1 MTFGL
6 NMTAQAAQLREAAG
20 RPMGALEPGF
30 FEGAVAAPLE
40 GLTRGLVAKPALFV
54 GEALTPR
61 LKPIARSVDEIFGT
75 DTQGFLDDELRKTR
89 EYLRDTEPDAQT
101 TGLGGQILHSLFDIG
116 GSALTMGPLATGFF
130 EGYAQAQRA
139 REEGVDEATA
149 QAHGLAQAAA
159 VAAGT
164 ALPLS
169 LGVRRAPDLLYAAA
183 AAAVPNA
190 AGRGV
195 SHQVLARAGYQE
207 MADQYRALDAEA
219 IAADV
224 VLGVFLGGVSR
235 LARGAEKNAQQR
247 IEAKAKPTDVDAAL
261 SAKAAHHL
269 ELDTAPGVPRTV
281 EARQA
286 HVEAAVKAT
295 EDLVMG
301 RAVDVG
307 QKVLEAE
314 FQRDPAK
321 EAHAKL
327 VESAVREH
335 LGDAYDRVLAEPFGP
350 VDDPLVRITSKEIGD
365 VLLERGPALPAKGE
379 LEVRPGG
386 FGLVKIL
393 WKHGEKSKK
402 APETQ
407 VTREDVTRLA
417 EVVRDYV
424 PIEDRLG
431 KGGERMLEWQI
442 ERQDGK
448 RVIYSARRFTEGDRE
463 QHVVSIFVNAE
474 KTPAMKGKAL
484 SEKRNRLNPESS
496 VPGSMPVGG
505 DTGRGPLVSSRGGQ
519 GGGSEATVAPR
530 RAPAKGA
537 EAESPEIALAREAL
551 KESPDM
557 VVVDENG
564 LEVKASELMKAADDA
579 RAKAETDAKGF
590 EAAVNCFLRTGS

>member
-6 NMTAQAAQLREAAG
+6 NMTAQAAQLREAAS

-30 FEGAVAAPLE
+30 FEGAVSAPLS
-40 GLTRGLVAKPALFV
+40 GLARGLVAKPALFV
-54 GEALTPR
+54 SEALTPR
-61 LKPIARSVDEIFGT
+61 LKPLAKSIDEMFGT
-75 DTQGFLDDELRKTR
+75 DTQSFLDDELRKTR
-89 EYLRDTEPDAQT
+89 DFLKDTTPDGQT
-101 TGLGGQILHSLFDIG
+101 TGMGGQILHSLFDIG
-116 GSALTMGPLATGFF
+116 GSALTMGPVATGVL
-130 EGYAQAQRA
+130 EGYALS
-139 REEGVDEATA
+139 REAEERGVDRATA

-159 VAAGT
+159 VTAGT

-195 SHQVLARAGYQE
+195 SHEVLARAGYKE
-207 MADQYRALDAEA
+207 MAKQYQMLDAQA

-224 VLGVFLGGVSR
+224 VLGVFFGGVSR

-247 IEAKAKPTDVDAAL
+247 IEAKARPTDVGAAL

-295 EDLVMG
+295 EDLLVG

-307 QKVLEAE
+307 PKVLEAE

-327 VESAVREH
+327 VESSVREH
-335 LGDAYDRVLAEPFGP
+335 IGEAYDRVLSQPFGP
-350 VDDPLVRITSKEIGD
+350 VDDPLVRITSKELGD
-365 VLLERGPALPAKGE
+365 VLLERGPALPGKGE

-407 VTREDVTRLA
+407 VTREDVLRLP
-417 EVVRDYV
+417 EVVRDYL
-424 PIEDRLG
+424 PIEDRVQADG
-431 KGGERMLEWQI
+431 KRLIEWQL

-448 RVIYSARRFTEGDRE
+448 RVIYSARRFAEGGKE
-463 QHVVSIFVNAE
+463 SHVVTVFVNSE
-474 KTPAMKGKAL
+474 TGKMKAKPL
-484 SEKRNRLNPESS
+484 SEMRNRLNPES
-496 VPGSMPVGG
+496 PTAESMSGVR
-505 DTGRGPLVSSRGGQ
+505 DTGRGPLLSSRGGQ
-519 GGGSEATVAPR
+519 GGGSEGTVAPR
-530 RAPAKGA
+530 RAPAKGV
-537 EAESPEIALAREAL
+537 EAESPEVALAREAL
-551 KESPDM
+551 KENPDL
-557 VVVDENG
+557 VIVDENG
-564 LEVKASELMKAADDA
+564 QQVKASELLKSADEA